1 MPPRAR
7 LGRRRAGYA
16 GTACPSCKTPF
27 RHDTLKTGT
36 RACPRCNIQ
45 FELVVFDPVEARVAV
60 AEMAGLTVES
70 AAPCA
75 THSRNQAVAACEHC
89 GKFMCELCKID
100 ADRKVYCP
108 GCFERL
114 SAGGELA
121 SSVTHF
127 KNYEGLALASILIC
141 WLFMPAAL
149 IAVPMGIY
157 YCIRGLSEKARRDET
172 EGRVALIVRL
182 VILLLMSLGAVFVA
196 FGIFGAF
203 RS

>member
-16 GTACPSCKTPF
+16 GVSCPSCKAPL
-27 RHDTLKTGT
+27 RHETLRTGT
-36 RACPRCNIQ
+36 RVCGRCNLR
-45 FELVVFDPVEARVAV
+45 FEAVVFAPVETRVAV
-60 AEMAGLTVES
+60 AQMAGLSVES

-100 ADRKVYCP
+100 ADRRVYCP

-114 SAGGELA
+114 SKEGELA

-127 KNYEGLALASILIC
+127 KNYEGLALACILLSF
-141 WLFMPAAL
+141 LFWPTAI
-149 IAVPMGIY
+149 IAVPMGLY
-157 YCIRGLSEKARRDET
+157 YCIQGFREKGRRGET
-172 EGRVALIVRL
+172 EGQVALITRL
-182 VILLLMSLGAVFVA
+182 VILLLMGLGLTFMVL
-196 FGIFGAF
+196 GIFGAF
-203 RS
+203 RG